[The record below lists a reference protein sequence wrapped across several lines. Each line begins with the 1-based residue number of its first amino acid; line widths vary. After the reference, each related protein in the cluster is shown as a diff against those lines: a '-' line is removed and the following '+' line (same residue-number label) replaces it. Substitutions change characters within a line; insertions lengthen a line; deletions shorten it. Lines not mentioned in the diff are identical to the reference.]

1 MIMKAIVVNGP
12 GDMQL
17 VERPMPE
24 IKEPNQV
31 LVKVHAAGICGSDV
45 HVYHGSNP
53 YAKYPV
59 VLGHEGSG
67 EVIAV
72 GEGVTDLKW
81 ATEKVLAHY
90 HLLRQVLCLPLRPPQ
105 CLP

>member
-45 HVYHGSNP
+45 HVYH
-53 YAKYPV
+53 A
-59 VLGHEGSG
+59 
-67 EVIAV
+67 
-72 GEGVTDLKW
+72 
-81 ATEKVLAHY
+81 ATRMQSILWCLAT
-90 HLLRQVLCLPLRPPQ
+90 RVR
-105 CLP
+105 

>member
-45 HVYHGSNP
+45 GIYHGTN
-53 YAKYPV
+53 AAATYPRII
-59 VLGHEGSG
+59 GHEN
-67 EVIAV
+67 V
-72 GEGVTDLKW
+72 GIVEEIVA
-81 ATEKVLAHY
+81 ATRMQSILWCLAT
-90 HLLRQVLCLPLRPPQ
+90 RVPVR
-105 CLP
+105 

>member
-45 HVYHGSNP
+45 HVYHGMQSILWCL
-53 YAKYPV
+53 ATRVPV
-59 VLGHEGSG
+59 
-67 EVIAV
+67 
-72 GEGVTDLKW
+72 
-81 ATEKVLAHY
+81 
-90 HLLRQVLCLPLRPPQ
+90 R
-105 CLP
+105 

>member
-31 LVKVHAAGICGSDV
+31 LV
-45 HVYHGSNP
+45 
-53 YAKYPV
+53 
-59 VLGHEGSG
+59 
-67 EVIAV
+67 
-72 GEGVTDLKW
+72 
-81 ATEKVLAHY
+81 
-90 HLLRQVLCLPLRPPQ
+90 
-105 CLP
+105 

>member
-45 HVYHGSNP
+45 HVYHGSNRMQSILWCL
-53 YAKYPV
+53 ATRVPV
-59 VLGHEGSG
+59 
-67 EVIAV
+67 
-72 GEGVTDLKW
+72 
-81 ATEKVLAHY
+81 
-90 HLLRQVLCLPLRPPQ
+90 R
-105 CLP
+105 